1 MDASYARHYHD
12 YYARHW
18 WWRAREEFILWNL
31 ERLRPGGGW
40 GRILDVGCGDGLFFE
55 KLQEIGHVEG
65 IEMDSATG
73 ASGGRWADRIQIG
86 PFDESFRPYRPYALI
101 LMLDLLEHLSDPLP
115 SLRRAVELL
124 QPGGTIVI
132 TVPAFPV
139 LWTSHD
145 ELNHH
150 YRRYTRTSLANL
162 AREAGARIEGERYF
176 FQWLA
181 LLKMAIH
188 MKERLVPASPRL
200 PRIPKPWLNQILYRL
215 SRAELA
221 TLGRISFPFG
231 SSLLA
236 WASKVG

>member
-1 MDASYARHYHD
+1 MDASYARHYHH

-55 KLQEIGHVEG
+55 KLQGIGDVEG
-65 IEMDSATG
+65 IEMDSTTG
-73 ASGGRWADRIQIG
+73 ASGGRWADRIQIR
-86 PFDESFRPYRPYALI
+86 PFDESFRPDRAYALI

-124 QPGGTIVI
+124 QPGGTILI

-150 YRRYTRTSLANL
+150 FRRYTRTSLSNL
-162 AREAGARIEGERYF
+162 VREAGARIEGERYF
-176 FQWLA
+176 FQWPA
-181 LLKMAIH
+181 LLKLAIH
-188 MKERLVPASPRL
+188 LKERLVPASPRL
-200 PRIPKPWLNQILYRL
+200 PRSPNPWVNQILYRL

-236 WASKVG
+236 WAGKVG